1 MSETKIKKD
10 NRPVLIVFGILIVCL
25 IVFTILLLKPKPIKY
40 TTTFGDNITST
51 ITIIDKKINM
61 DVVVNE
67 KTKVT
72 QSGTLTL
79 LDSGKDEDGSEWTIY
94 EATLTKDKETEIV
107 QIKVYDKTLIL
118 AYDSGETVIY
128 NVK

>member
-79 LDSGKDEDGSEWTIY
+79 LNSGKDDDGSEWTIY
-94 EATLTKDKETEIV
+94 ELYKLKYM
-107 QIKVYDKTLIL
+107 IKL
-118 AYDSGETVIY
+118 
-128 NVK
+128 

>member
-51 ITIIDKKINM
+51 ITIVDKKINM

-79 LDSGKDEDGSEWTIY
+79 LDSGKDDDGSEWTIY
-94 EATLTKDKETEIV
+94 EATLTKETEIV